1 MLSCKRSQLSSEE
14 LAIAEK
20 VMNTYIEEQW
30 NSTKLQFNPWDYS
43 RAEKQGILL
52 AIFRATHVL
61 TVLELKPSDMLDFC
75 LDIESLYND
84 VPYHSFNHAVDVV
97 VKLYYVLSDLQASA
111 YLATYDIASLLIAGL
126 CHDCGH

>member
-1 MLSCKRSQLSSEE
+1 F
-14 LAIAEK
+14 
-20 VMNTYIEEQW
+20 MNSYIEEQW
-30 NSTKLQFNPWDYS
+30 TSAKLQFNPWAHS

-52 AIFRATHVL
+52 SIFRATHVL
-61 TVLELKPSDMLDFC
+61 TVLELSPSDMLDFC